1 MEEAK
6 CNSTWREGEK
16 EKIEKELFSQII
28 AEAEE
33 YKVDFYRKRKV
44 NCETNQA
51 TNQERE
57 KENSNILRWL

>member
-1 MEEAK
+1 MEEAE
-6 CNSTWREGEK
+6 CNLTWGEGEK

-33 YKVDFYRKRKV
+33 HKVDFYRKRKV

-51 TNQERE
+51 TNRE
-57 KENSNILRWL
+57 KEKVRTIFFFF